1 MSRGSPSQLI
11 AVVRCESRILFKSVR
26 WVSIWLIFAISGVVG
41 YANLLAYTG
50 FASSPS
56 VVSSFAYWLVFT
68 ALPITAV
75 VMNFDVSTGGIED
88 DTLSM
93 LFTYPVSRSRI
104 LAGKVLSRFVV
115 SVIPLAALFAALIGG
130 MLVSGEP
137 ITSDLAW
144 RLPIVLGIMA
154 SGLLFWE
161 ALATVVSTLA
171 RTSAASLLYCV
182 ALLGVIWYNVHFDV
196 IQNLILTIWLGHPV
210 ASSQFFLTPDYKLEV
225 LFGSLIPPDIGNPMQ
240 QLLQTNAN
248 GSFAWS
254 GIAGWLSGFASPPTC
269 GNCYGW
275 PNYVPLGEIAALV
288 VAFLGVGFLEFSRIR
303 G

>member
-1 MSRGSPSQLI
+1 LSRGSPSQLV
-11 AVVRCESRILFKSVR
+11 AVLHYESRVLFKSVR
-26 WVSIWLIFAISGVVG
+26 WASVWVIFAISGVVG
-41 YANLLAYTG
+41 HANLLAYNG
-50 FASSPS
+50 FTSPPN
-56 VVSSFAYWLVFT
+56 VVSQFAYWIVFT

-75 VMNFDVSTGGIED
+75 VMSFDVSTGGIED
-88 DTLSM
+88 KTLSL
-93 LFTYPVSRSRI
+93 LFSYPINRSRI
-104 LAGKVLSRFVV
+104 LAGKVFSRFVL
-115 SVIPLAALFAALIGG
+115 SVIPLAALFAVLIGG
-130 MLVSGEP
+130 MLVTGEP

-144 RLPIVLGIMA
+144 RLPIVLGILA

-182 ALLGVIWYNVHFDV
+182 ALLGIIWYNVHFDV

-210 ASSQFFLTPDYKLEV
+210 ALSQFFLTPDYKLEV
-225 LFGSLIPPDIGNPMQ
+225 LFGSLVPPDIGNPMQ

-254 GIAGWLSGFASPPTC
+254 GITGWLSGFASPPTC

-275 PNYVPLGEIAALV
+275 PNFVPLGEIAAFVL
-288 VAFLGVGFLEFSRIR
+288 AFLGVGILRFRRIR
-303 G
+303 A